1 MEAPTDIQ
9 KLIEQVQLLLAQSAA
24 QNERIAALE
33 AENAALKKALAA
45 SNARVAELERRLGL
59 NSSNSGSCGRDVR
72 SPRLSA
78 RAHRKLAGI
87 GIRCPS
93 PASSEKTSSPLRR
106 LGLMWSR

>member
-1 MEAPTDIQ
+1 MEAPTDVQ

-59 NSSNSGSCGRDVR
+59 NSRWKFRRVLQLRSKLGGEEGPEPFDAGSTTQGL
-72 SPRLSA
+72 RLDA
-78 RAHRKLAGI
+78 V
-87 GIRCPS
+87 
-93 PASSEKTSSPLRR
+93 E
-106 LGLMWSR
+106 